1 MYVGAEALFGIA
13 AIISASGWFV
23 WSWRRDP
30 KGGREKDG
38 GERFLDQSERQK
50 IRHWEP

>member
-30 KGGREKDG
+30 KGGRQLDDSA
-38 GERFLDQSERQK
+38 RFIDQSERQK
-50 IRHWEP
+50 IRHKEQ